1 MDNNIYVTKAVL
13 PSMEEYIAEI
23 SPLWESHW
31 LTNMGVKH
39 KELQKKKK
47 EFLFNYWHN
56 FIFSAL
62 DKCGVYFPRFEELTS
77 IKEIGDK
84 DSKWYKAITEIQD
97 QLHPVNLEKEF
108 SKEEEIIAKNA
119 LIAIEELNLWKNK
132 KAVRRR

>member
-1 MDNNIYVTKAVL
+1 MNNDLLVNIFIGLGAGLVSGLASSFITYFITKRR
-13 PSMEEYIAEI
+13 E
-23 SPLWESHW
+23 
-31 LTNMGVKH
+31 
-39 KELQKKKK
+39 KK